1 MTTATLP
8 KHYIDLCTLKKE
20 AGTLG
25 SVAALVGW
33 DQETYMP
40 HGGARAR
47 AEQSSLL
54 ARLIHER
61 ASSPKIGE
69 LLDQCE
75 SDSSL
80 NDPTSE
86 HGANLREMR
95 RDYDKATKL
104 PSDLV
109 ANLAKAQSE
118 AQDVW
123 KVARAKNDFK
133 SFVPALTTV
142 MDLTKEKASC
152 LKTDEHNELY
162 DALLGEY
169 EPAAKATEIA
179 AVFEPLRDRLSAFIA
194 ELRDNGTAPRVDFL
208 QREIPVEKQHAFGQ
222 AVTAAFGFD
231 YDKGRLDTTTH
242 PFCSGFGPGD
252 TRMTTRYS
260 PTNFPDAIGST
271 MHECGHG
278 LYEQGIPKESG
289 LFGTPLTEAISLG
302 IHESQSRMWENM
314 VGRSKAF
321 WTWALPL
328 ANKHFD
334 GAYSDID
341 VETFTKAM
349 NTATPSFIRVES
361 DESTYNLHVMLRF
374 ELERAMLAGDLS
386 IKDLPEAWNTKF
398 KDFLGL
404 DVPDDA
410 TGCLQD
416 VHWSFGL
423 VGYFPTYSLGNLNAA
438 QMWETINEQ
447 IPDLDDQIA
456 RGEFSALLNWTRE
469 NIHQHGRRYTAS
481 ETIER
486 ATGKPLESDPLMR
499 HLESRV
505 RPAYGL

>member
-61 ASSPKIGE
+61 ASGPKIGE

-123 KVARAKNDFK
+123 KVARANNDFK

-404 DVPDDA
+404 DVPNDA

-438 QMWETINEQ
+438 QMWETINDQ